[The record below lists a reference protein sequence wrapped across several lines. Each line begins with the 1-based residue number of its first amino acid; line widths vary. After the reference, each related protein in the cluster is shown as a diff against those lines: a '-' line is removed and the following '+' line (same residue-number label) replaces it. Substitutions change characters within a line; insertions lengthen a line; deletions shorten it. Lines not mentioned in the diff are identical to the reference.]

1 MRFISDKYGYK
12 ALFDE
17 NTGKTIRL
25 DGADNCNNWKKSG
38 PELLDIS
45 ITNYCERNCSF
56 CYRNSSKVGKHMS
69 TSLYRDIIN
78 EAKELKVF
86 QVALGGGNPNQHPD
100 FVDFLKIARE
110 NNIIP
115 SYTTNGDGMTS
126 EILDA
131 TKVYCGAL
139 AVSWYE
145 PYNNAI
151 TLIEECFNRDIKVNI
166 HFVLDADNISKARD
180 LLNLEIIDKVNAII
194 FLNYKPVGLEKRT
207 VLKSTKELST
217 FLYDVINFSRC
228 QVGFDSCMISHLT
241 MIKNSLVLESV
252 DYSEASRYS
261 AFISEQGMVYPC
273 SFMCGQGLNGE
284 SILSTSLLEIWQN
297 SLVFNQIRKTL
308 FFKSNKCMNCEHY
321 QFCHGGC
328 PCFSISCIE

>member
-56 CYRNSSKVGKHMS
+56 CYRNSSEFGKHMS

-78 EAKELKVF
+78 EAKKLKVF

-110 NNIIP
+110 NNIVP

-151 TLIEECFNRDIKVNI
+151 SLIEECYNRDIKVNI
-166 HFVLDADNISKARD
+166 HFVLDADNILKARD

-194 FLNYKPVGLEKRT
+194 FLNYKPVGQEKRS
-207 VLKSTKELST
+207 VLKSTKELLT
-217 FLYDVINFSRC
+217 FLYDTISFSRC
-228 QVGFDSCMISHLT
+228 KIGFDSCMISHLT
-241 MIKNSLVLESV
+241 MIKHSLVLESI
-252 DYSEASRYS
+252 DYCEAARYS
-261 AFISEQGMVYPC
+261 AFISEKGIVYPC

-284 SILSTSLLEIWQN
+284 SILSKSLLEIWQD

-308 FFKSNKCMNCEHY
+308 FSNSNKCMNCEHY

>member
-1 MRFISDKYGYK
+1 M
-12 ALFDE
+12 
-17 NTGKTIRL
+17 
-25 DGADNCNNWKKSG
+25 
-38 PELLDIS
+38 S
-45 ITNYCERNCSF
+45 I
-56 CYRNSSKVGKHMS
+56 
-69 TSLYRDIIN
+69 SLYRDIIN

-100 FVDFLKIARE
+100 FVDFLKIAKE

-151 TLIEECFNRDIKVNI
+151 ALIEECYNRDIKVNI

-180 LLNLEIIDKVNAII
+180 FLNLEIIDKVNAII
-194 FLNYKPVGLEKRT
+194 FLNYKPVGQEKRS
-207 VLKSTKELST
+207 VLKSTKELLT
-217 FLYDVINFSRC
+217 FLYDAISFSRC
-228 QVGFDSCMISHLT
+228 KIGFDSCMISHLT
-241 MIKNSLVLESV
+241 MIKHSLVLESV
-252 DYSEASRYS
+252 DYCEAARYS
-261 AFISEQGMVYPC
+261 AFISEQGIVYPC

-284 SILSTSLLEIWQN
+284 SIFSKSLLEIWQD

-308 FFKSNKCMNCEHY
+308 FSKSNKCINCEHY

>member
-1 MRFISDKYGYK
+1 MRFISDKNGYR

-69 TSLYRDIIN
+69 ISLYRDIIN

-100 FVDFLKIARE
+100 FVDFLKIAKE

-151 TLIEECFNRDIKVNI
+151 ALIEECYNRDIKVNI

-180 LLNLEIIDKVNAII
+180 FLNLEIIDKVNAII
-194 FLNYKPVGLEKRT
+194 FLNYKPVGLEKRSI
-207 VLKSTKELST
+207 LKSTKELLT
-217 FLYDVINFSRC
+217 FLYDAISFSRC
-228 QVGFDSCMISHLT
+228 KIGFDSCMISHLT
-241 MIKNSLVLESV
+241 MIKHSLVLESI
-252 DYSEASRYS
+252 DYCEAARYS
-261 AFISEQGMVYPC
+261 AFISEQGIVYPC

-284 SILSTSLLEIWQN
+284 SILSKSLLEIWQD

-308 FFKSNKCMNCEHY
+308 FSKSNKCMNCEHY

>member
-1 MRFISDKYGYK
+1 MRFISDKNGYR

-69 TSLYRDIIN
+69 ISLYRDIIN

-100 FVDFLKIARE
+100 FVDFLKIAKE

-131 TKVYCGAL
+131 IKVYCGAL

-151 TLIEECFNRDIKVNI
+151 ALIEECYNRDIKVNI
-166 HFVLDADNISKARD
+166 HFVLDADNILKARD

-194 FLNYKPVGLEKRT
+194 FLNYKPVGLEKRSI
-207 VLKSTKELST
+207 LKSTKELLT
-217 FLYDVINFSRC
+217 FLYDAISFSRC
-228 QVGFDSCMISHLT
+228 KIGFDSCMISHLT
-241 MIKNSLVLESV
+241 MIKHSLVLESI
-252 DYSEASRYS
+252 DYCEAARYS
-261 AFISEQGMVYPC
+261 AFISEQGIVYPC

-284 SILSTSLLEIWQN
+284 SILSKSLLEIWQD

-308 FFKSNKCMNCEHY
+308 FSQSNKCMNCEHY

>member
-17 NTGKTIRL
+17 RNGNSIRL
-25 DGADNCNNWKKSG
+25 DGVDNCNNWKKSG

-56 CYRNSSKVGKHMS
+56 CYRNSSKAGKHMS
-69 TSLYRDIIN
+69 ISLYRDIIQ
-78 EAKELKVF
+78 EARKSKVF
-86 QVALGGGNPNQHPD
+86 QVALGGGNPNQHPN
-100 FVDFLKIARE
+100 FVDFLRIARE

-126 EILDA
+126 KILDA
-131 TKVYCGAL
+131 TKEYCGAL

-145 PYNNAI
+145 PYTKAI
-151 TLIEECFNRDIKVNI
+151 SLIEECYSRGIKVNI

-180 LLNLEIIDKVNAII
+180 LLTLKIIDKVNAII
-194 FLNYKPVGLEKRT
+194 FLNYKPVGQEKRSI
-207 VLKSTKELST
+207 LKSTKNLSL
-217 FLYDVINFSRC
+217 FLNDLTSFSRC
-228 QVGFDSCMISHLT
+228 QIGFDSCMISHLT
-241 MIKNSLVLESV
+241 MIKDRLVLESV
-252 DYSEASRYS
+252 DYCEASRYS

-273 SFMCGQGLNGE
+273 SFMCGQKLDGV
-284 SILSTSLLEIWQN
+284 SILSASLLDIWQN
-297 SLVFNQIRKTL
+297 SLIFNHVRRLL
-308 FFKSNKCMNCEHY
+308 FSKSYKCIDCEHY
-321 QFCHGGC
+321 DFCHGGC

>member
-1 MRFISDKYGYK
+1 MRFISDKNGYR

-25 DGADNCNNWKKSG
+25 DGADNCNNWKKSC

-69 TSLYRDIIN
+69 ISLYRDIIN

-100 FVDFLKIARE
+100 FVDFLKIAKE

-151 TLIEECFNRDIKVNI
+151 ALIEECYNRDIKVNI

-180 LLNLEIIDKVNAII
+180 FLNLEIIDKVNAII
-194 FLNYKPVGLEKRT
+194 FLNYKPVGQEKRS
-207 VLKSTKELST
+207 VLKSTKELLT
-217 FLYDVINFSRC
+217 FLYDAISFSRC
-228 QVGFDSCMISHLT
+228 KIGFDSCMISHLT
-241 MIKNSLVLESV
+241 MIKHSLVLESV
-252 DYSEASRYS
+252 DYCEAARYS
-261 AFISEQGMVYPC
+261 AFISEQGIVYPC

-284 SILSTSLLEIWQN
+284 SIFSKSLLEIWQD

-308 FFKSNKCMNCEHY
+308 FSKSNKCINCEHY
-321 QFCHGGC
+321 QSCHGGC